1 MYEKIEQ
8 AHYKGEIAVTFIK
21 LESKHEWRGG
31 GGRSFSSP
39 DSKTPNTLVLVVQ
52 NASNDLTRLDDMKI
66 NFTTLKH
73 VGPIADPRT
82 GQPCTPGSTPPLYVL
97 LRTLSVLSSPA
108 ASPGT
113 PSLWCQCR
121 ADGHAGPTFIRNYM
135 QLWRVHRHM

>member
-39 DSKTPNTLVLVVQ
+39 DSKTPNTLVLVAQ

-82 GQPCTPGSTPPLYVL
+82 GQPCAPGSTPPSTFSCARSPSFRPPQHL
-97 LRTLSVLSSPA
+97 LELHPRGANAVPMGMLGLHSYAT
-108 ASPGT
+108 
-113 PSLWCQCR
+113 
-121 ADGHAGPTFIRNYM
+121 IRNCGACI
-135 QLWRVHRHM
+135 VV